1 MQVHVAYHQ
10 VDHSQAFDKFVIE
23 KLNRMKRF
31 FKGNEDIDCVV
42 AKDGKNFIVS
52 LHYKGHGID
61 KFVRVKSANIYKSPS
76 LGVEKL
82 KNVMRDLKSKKSS
95 HL

>member
-10 VDHSQAFDKFVIE
+10 VDHSLAFDQFVME
-23 KLNRMKRF
+23 KLNNMKRF
-31 FKGNEDIDCVV
+31 FKGNEDVDCVV
-42 AKDGKNFIVS
+42 AKDGKNYIFS
-52 LHYKGHGID
+52 LHYKGHGVD
-61 KFVRVKSANIYKSPS
+61 KFVRVKSNNVYKSAA

-82 KNVMRDLKSKKSS
+82 RNVIRELKSKKAS